1 MRFLRY
7 VHFVAAV
14 FASLC
19 LTNTTL
25 AADIYV
31 PDKTHS
37 LVGFAARHLVIY
49 KVRGK
54 FHEFEATIMYD
65 ANDITKSS
73 MQGIIKAA
81 SLDTD
86 HEKRDNHL
94 RSEDFLY
101 VDKYPE
107 ITFASK
113 RVEQRDSSYVLIGD
127 LTIRG
132 VTKEVVVPFTV
143 TGKIVDP
150 SGKTRVGFEAALR
163 INRQD
168 FGVSYSKVM
177 DNGGLVVSDTVD
189 IELTAEAVQ
198 QGG

>member
-1 MRFLRY
+1 M
-7 VHFVAAV
+7 V
-14 FASLC
+14 
-19 LTNTTL
+19 L
-25 AADIYV
+25 AADRYV
-31 PDKTHS
+31 PDKSHS
-37 LVGFAARHLVIY
+37 LVGFSARHLVIY

-65 ANDITKSS
+65 ENDLTKSS
-73 MQGIIKAA
+73 IQGTIQAA

-86 HEKRDNHL
+86 HEKRDKHL

-113 RVEQRDSSYVLIGD
+113 RVEQQNSGYVLIGD

-150 SGKTRVGFEAALR
+150 GGRTRVGFEATLR

-168 FGVSYSKVM
+168 FGISYSKVM

-189 IELTAEAVQ
+189 IELTAEAVKQ
-198 QGG
+198 EG

>member
-1 MRFLRY
+1 MRFLSY
-7 VHFVAAV
+7 VRFVVAV

-19 LTNTTL
+19 LTNTAL
-25 AADIYV
+25 AADMYV

-37 LVGFAARHLVIY
+37 LVGFSARHLVIY

-54 FHEFEATIMYD
+54 FHEFDATIMYD
-65 ANDITKSS
+65 ENDLTKSS
-73 MQGIIKAA
+73 LHGTIKAA

-86 HEKRDNHL
+86 HEKRDKHL

-101 VDKYPE
+101 VDKFPE
-107 ITFASK
+107 ITFVSK
-113 RVEQRDSSYVLIGD
+113 RVEQRDSGYVLIGD

-150 SGKTRVGFEAALR
+150 GGKTRVGFEATLR

-168 FGVSYSKVM
+168 FGISYSKVM

-189 IELTAEAVQ
+189 IELTAEAVKQ
-198 QGG
+198 EG